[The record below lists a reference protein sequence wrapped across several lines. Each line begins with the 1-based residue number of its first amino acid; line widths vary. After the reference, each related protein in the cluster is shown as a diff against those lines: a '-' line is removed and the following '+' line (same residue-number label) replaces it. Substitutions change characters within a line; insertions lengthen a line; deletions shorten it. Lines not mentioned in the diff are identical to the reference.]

1 MKWNFM
7 MNHGHPQGRMAIT
20 LAALGVVYGDLGTS
34 PLYALKESFAGHLGL
49 QPTPAGI
56 LSIVS
61 LFFWTIMIVVS
72 FKYVLLVLRADDKG
86 EGGILTLASLASRR
100 LPARSRALLMMLG
113 LVGVGLF
120 IGDAVITPAISVLS
134 AVEGLQVITPELAP
148 FVLPITLTVL
158 VILFGAQHYGT
169 AGIGRLFGPVM
180 LLWFGVLAALGAY
193 EIGQNPAILQAINPL
208 YALDFMVSR
217 PGVAFITLGAVVLCV
232 TGTEA
237 LYADMG
243 HFGRGAIQLAWG
255 SLVMPALLLNYF
267 GQGALLLRNPAA
279 IENPFY
285 LLAPSWLA
293 FPLLILATLATVIAS
308 QAVISGT
315 YSVVHQAILLGYLPR
330 QEIRHTS
337 EHEIGQIYL
346 PLVNWLLLGGIVIV
360 ILWFKSSSN
369 LAAAYGIAVT
379 GTMALTTLLLMV
391 VAARRWKWSR
401 WLIAL
406 VCAPLLLVDVTFFAA
421 NTTKF
426 LAGGW
431 LPILF
436 ALLAILVMTTWKR
449 GRELVLD
456 KLEHKSLALKGFVD
470 NMQADPPLLV
480 PGTAVFLSKS
490 VQVVPHA
497 MLHNLKH
504 DKILHER
511 VIFLTVQIKDEPWLS
526 FKERIELTHL
536 GEGFWQ
542 VVAHFGYKEVPSM
555 EEIFQAC
562 AQEDLKVTMAKTSFF
577 LSHENLVSTDLPGM
591 ARWREGLFVWMNRN
605 SLKATDFFHI
615 PANRVVEL
623 GVLLEL

>member
-1 MKWNFM
+1 M
-7 MNHGHPQGRMAIT
+7 MSHGHQQGRMAIT

-49 QPTPAGI
+49 QPTP
-56 LSIVS
+56 
-61 LFFWTIMIVVS
+61 
-72 FKYVLLVLRADDKG
+72 
-86 EGGILTLASLASRR
+86 EGILTLASLASRR
-100 LPARSRALLMMLG
+100 LPAKPRALLMLLG

-169 AGIGRLFGPVM
+169 AGIGRLFGPIM

-193 EIGQNPAILQAINPL
+193 EIAQNPAILQAVNPL

-217 PGVAFITLGAVVLCV
+217 PGIAFITLGAVVLCV

-315 YSVVHQAILLGYLPR
+315 YSVVRQAILLGYLPR

-360 ILWFKSSSN
+360 ILWFQSSSN

-379 GTMALTTLLLMV
+379 GTMALTTLLLIV

-401 WLIAL
+401 WLIAQ

-436 ALLAILVMTTWKR
+436 ALLAIIVMTTWKR

-470 NMQADPPLLV
+470 NMLAHPPLQV

-504 DKILHER
+504 NKILHER

>member
-1 MKWNFM
+1 

-504 DKILHER
+504 NKILHER

>member
-1 MKWNFM
+1 M
-7 MNHGHPQGRMAIT
+7 MSHGHQQGRMAIT

-49 QPTPAGI
+49 QPTPGGI
-56 LSIVS
+56 LSIAS
-61 LFFWTIMIVVS
+61 LFFWTIMTVVS

-100 LPARSRALLMMLG
+100 LPAKPRALLMLLG

-134 AVEGLQVITPELAP
+134 AVEGLQVITPELTP

-169 AGIGRLFGPVM
+169 AGIGRLFGPIM

-193 EIGQNPAILQAINPL
+193 EIAQNPAILQAVNP
-208 YALDFMVSR
+208 
-217 PGVAFITLGAVVLCV
+217 
-232 TGTEA
+232 

-315 YSVVHQAILLGYLPR
+315 YSVVRQAILLGYLPR

-360 ILWFKSSSN
+360 ILWFQSSSN

-406 VCAPLLLVDVTFFAA
+406 ICAPLLLVDVTFFAA

-436 ALLAILVMTTWKR
+436 ALLAIIVMTTWKR

-470 NMQADPPLLV
+470 NMLAHPPLQV

-504 DKILHER
+504 NKILHER

>member
-1 MKWNFM
+1 M

-86 EGGILTLASLASRR
+86 EGGILTLASLASRH

-158 VILFGAQHYGT
+158 VILFGVQHYGT

-208 YALDFMVSR
+208 YALDFMISR

-243 HFGRGAIQLAWG
+243 HFGRGAIRLAWG

-293 FPLLILATLATVIAS
+293 FPLLFLATLATVIAS

-315 YSVVHQAILLGYLPR
+315 YSVVRQAILLGYLPR

-360 ILWFKSSSN
+360 ILWFQSSSN

-436 ALLAILVMTTWKR
+436 ALLAIIVMTTWKR

-470 NMQADPPLLV
+470 NMQAHPPLQV

-504 DKILHER
+504 NKILHER

>member
-7 MNHGHPQGRMAIT
+7 MGRQLHQGRAAIT

-34 PLYALKESFAGHLGL
+34 PLYALKECFAGHIGL
-49 QPTPAGI
+49 QPGPQEV
-56 LSIVS
+56 LSLIS
-61 LFFWTIMIVVS
+61 LFFWTIMVVVS
-72 FKYVLLVLRADDKG
+72 FKYVLLVLSADDKG
-86 EGGILTLASLASRR
+86 EGGVLTLASLASRR
-100 LPARSRALLMMLG
+100 LSPRARTIAMLLG

-120 IGDAVITPAISVLS
+120 AGDAVITPAISVLS
-134 AVEGLQVITPELAP
+134 AVEGLEVIAPDLAP
-148 FVLPITLTVL
+148 FVLPVTLIVL

-169 AGIGRLFGPVM
+169 AGIGQLFGPIM
-180 LLWFGVLAALGAY
+180 LLWFGVLALLGVL
-193 EIGQNPAILQAINPL
+193 EIIQNPVILQAINPL
-208 YALDFMVSR
+208 YAIDFIVER

-243 HFGRGAIQLAWG
+243 HFGRGAIRLAWG

-279 IENPFY
+279 VENPFY
-285 LLAPSWLA
+285 LLAPSWLTL
-293 FPLLILATLATVIAS
+293 PLLVLATMATVIAS

-315 YSVVHQAILLGYLPR
+315 YSVVRQAILLGYLPR

-337 EHEIGQIYL
+337 EREIGQIYL
-346 PLVNWLLLGGIVIV
+346 PLVNWLLLAGIVIV
-360 ILWFKSSSN
+360 ILWFQTSSN

-379 GTMALTTLLLMV
+379 GTMVLTTLLLMV
-391 VAARRWKWSR
+391 VAATRWKWPR

-406 VCAPLLLVDVTFFAA
+406 VCAPLLLVDATFFAA
-421 NTTKF
+421 NSTKL

-456 KLEHKSLALKGFVD
+456 KLENKSFALTRFVD
-470 NMQADPPLLV
+470 NMLEHPPLRV
-480 PGTAVFLSKS
+480 PGTAVFLSRS
-490 VQVVPHA
+490 EQVVPHA

-504 DKILHER
+504 NKILHER
-511 VIFLTVQIKDEPWLS
+511 IIFLTVRIKDEPWLAFS
-526 FKERIELTHL
+526 ERVQLKQL
-536 GEGFWQ
+536 GDGFWQ
-542 VVAHFGYKEVPSM
+542 VVAHFGYKETPDM

-562 AQEDLKVTMAKTSFF
+562 AQHDLKVAMSQTSFF
-577 LSHENLVSTDLPGM
+577 LSHENLVSTDIPGM

-605 SLKATDFFHI
+605 ALKATDFFHI

>member
-1 MKWNFM
+1 M
-7 MNHGHPQGRMAIT
+7 MSHGHQQGRMAIT

-49 QPTPAGI
+49 QPTPEGI

-61 LFFWTIMIVVS
+61 LFFWTIMTVVS

-100 LPARSRALLMMLG
+100 LPTKQRALLMLLG

-169 AGIGRLFGPVM
+169 AGIGRLFGPIM

-193 EIGQNPAILQAINPL
+193 EIGQNPAILQAVNPL

-267 GQGALLLRNPAA
+267 GQGALLLRNPTA

-285 LLAPSWLA
+285 LLAPSWLT

-315 YSVVHQAILLGYLPR
+315 YSVVRQAILLGYLPR

-360 ILWFKSSSN
+360 ILWFQSSSN

-401 WLIAL
+401 WLITL

-436 ALLAILVMTTWKR
+436 ALLAIIVMTTWKR
-449 GRELVLD
+449 GRELMLD

-470 NMQADPPLLV
+470 NMQADPPLQV

-504 DKILHER
+504 NKILHER

>member
-1 MKWNFM
+1 M
-7 MNHGHPQGRMAIT
+7 MNHGHPQGHMAIT

-100 LPARSRALLMMLG
+100 LPAKPRALLMMLG

-158 VILFGAQHYGT
+158 VILFGVQHYGT

-193 EIGQNPAILQAINPL
+193 EIGQNPAILQAVNPL

-243 HFGRGAIQLAWG
+243 HFGRDAIRLAWG

-315 YSVVHQAILLGYLPR
+315 YSVVRQAILLGYLPR

-360 ILWFKSSSN
+360 ILWFQSSSN

-391 VAARRWKWSR
+391 VAARRWKWSH

-449 GRELVLD
+449 GRKLVLD

-470 NMQADPPLLV
+470 NMLAHPPLLV

-504 DKILHER
+504 NKILHER

-536 GEGFWQ
+536 GKGFWQ

-577 LSHENLVSTDLPGM
+577 LSHEHLVSTDLPGM

>member
-1 MKWNFM
+1 MSNE
-7 MNHGHPQGRMAIT
+7 HHQGRMAIT

-34 PLYALKESFAGHLGL
+34 PLYALKESFAGHIGL
-49 QPTPAGI
+49 QPAPAEI
-56 LSIVS
+56 LSIIS

-100 LPARSRALLMMLG
+100 LSPKARSLVMLLG

-134 AVEGLQVITPELAP
+134 AVEGLQVVAPALAS
-148 FVLPITLTVL
+148 FVLPITLIVL
-158 VILFGAQHYGT
+158 VILFGIQHYGT
-169 AGIGRLFGPVM
+169 AGIGRLFGPIM
-180 LLWFGVLAALGAY
+180 LLWFGVLAGLGAS
-193 EIGQNPAILQAINPL
+193 EIVQNPVILQAINPL
-208 YALDFMVSR
+208 YALDFLLTR

-243 HFGRGAIQLAWG
+243 HFGRGAIRLAWG

-267 GQGALLLRNPAA
+267 GQGALLLRRPEA

-285 LLAPSWLA
+285 FLAPTWMA
-293 FPLLILATLATVIAS
+293 IPLLVLATIATVIAS

-315 YSVVHQAILLGYLPR
+315 YSVVRQAILLGYLPR

-346 PLVNWLLLGGIVIV
+346 PVVNWLLLAGIVLV
-360 ILWFKSSSN
+360 IFWFRSSSN

-379 GTMALTTLLLMV
+379 GTMAITTLLLMV
-391 VAARRWKWSR
+391 VAAHRWKWPT
-401 WLIAL
+401 WLIVIAGT
-406 VCAPLLLVDVTFFAA
+406 PLLLVDVTFFAA

-436 ALLAILVMTTWKR
+436 ALLTIVVMTTWKR
-449 GRELVLD
+449 GRELVLE
-456 KLEHKSLALKGFVD
+456 KLEHKSLVLKGFVN
-470 NMQADPPLLV
+470 NMLAHPPLQV

-504 DKILHER
+504 NKIMHER
-511 VIFLTVQIKDEPWLS
+511 VIFLTIQIKDEPWLS
-526 FKERIELTHL
+526 FKERIVLTHL

-542 VVAHFGYKEVPSM
+542 VVAHFGYKEVPSI

-562 AQEDLKVTMAKTSFF
+562 AQQDLKVSMSNASFF

>member
-1 MKWNFM
+1 MSRERN
-7 MNHGHPQGRMAIT
+7 QGYSAIT

-34 PLYALKESFAGHLGL
+34 PLYALKECFAGHIGL
-49 QPTPAGI
+49 QPGPQEI
-56 LSIVS
+56 FSLIS
-61 LFFWTIMIVVS
+61 LFFWTIMVVVS
-72 FKYVLLVLRADDKG
+72 FKYVLLVLSADDKG
-86 EGGILTLASLASRR
+86 EGGVLTLASLASRR
-100 LPARSRALLMMLG
+100 LSPRARTIAMLLG
-113 LVGVGLF
+113 LIGVGLF
-120 IGDAVITPAISVLS
+120 VGDAVITPAISVLS
-134 AVEGLQVITPELAP
+134 AVEGLEVIAPDLTP
-148 FVLPITLTVL
+148 FVLPATLIVL
-158 VILFGAQHYGT
+158 VVLFAAQHYGT
-169 AGIGRLFGPVM
+169 AGIGKLFGPIM
-180 LLWFGVLAALGAY
+180 LLWFGVLALLGTI
-193 EIGQNPAILQAINPL
+193 EILQNPTILQAINPL
-208 YALDFMVSR
+208 YAIDFIVER

-285 LLAPSWLA
+285 LLAPSWMTL
-293 FPLLILATLATVIAS
+293 PLLVLATIATVIAS

-315 YSVVHQAILLGYLPR
+315 YSVVRQAILLDYLPR

-337 EHEIGQIYL
+337 AHEIGQIYL
-346 PLVNWLLLGGIVIV
+346 PLVNWLLLAGVVIV
-360 ILWFKSSSN
+360 ILWFQTSSN

-391 VAARRWKWSR
+391 VAATCWKWPR

-406 VCAPLLLVDVTFFAA
+406 VGVPLLLVDLTFFAA

-431 LPILF
+431 FPILF
-436 ALLAILVMTTWKR
+436 AMLAILVMTTWKR
-449 GRELVLD
+449 GRELVLE
-456 KLEHKSLALKGFVD
+456 KLEKKSFALTNFVD
-470 NMQADPPLLV
+470 NMHYNPPLRV
-480 PGTAVFLSKS
+480 PGTAVFLSRS
-490 VQVVPHA
+490 EQVVPHA

-504 DKILHER
+504 NKILHER
-511 VIFLTVQIKDEPWLS
+511 VIFLTIHIKEEPWLA
-526 FKERIELTHL
+526 FHERIELKQL
-536 GEGFWQ
+536 SEEFWQ
-542 VVAHFGYKEVPSM
+542 VVAYFGYKEVPSM
-555 EEIFQAC
+555 DEIFQAC
-562 AQEDLKVTMAKTSFF
+562 AQQDLKVAMNQTSFF
-577 LSHENLVSTDLPGM
+577 LSHENLVSTDIPGM

-605 SLKATDFFHI
+605 ALKATDFFHI

>member
-1 MKWNFM
+1 MS
-7 MNHGHPQGRMAIT
+7 HGHQQGRMAIT

-34 PLYALKESFAGHLGL
+34 PLYALKESFAEHLGL
-49 QPTPAGI
+49 QPTPEGI

-61 LFFWTIMIVVS
+61 LFLWTIMIVVS

-100 LPARSRALLMMLG
+100 LPARPRALLMLLG

-169 AGIGRLFGPVM
+169 AGIGRLFGPIM

-193 EIGQNPAILQAINPL
+193 EIAQNPAILQAVNPL
-208 YALDFMVSR
+208 YALDFMVNR
-217 PGVAFITLGAVVLCV
+217 PGIAFITLGAVVLCV

-293 FPLLILATLATVIAS
+293 FPLLFLATLATVIAS

-315 YSVVHQAILLGYLPR
+315 YSVVRQAILLGYLPR

-360 ILWFKSSSN
+360 ILWFQSSSN

-436 ALLAILVMTTWKR
+436 ALLAIIVMTTWKR

-470 NMQADPPLLV
+470 NMLAHPPLQV

-504 DKILHER
+504 NKILHER

>member
-1 MKWNFM
+1 
-7 MNHGHPQGRMAIT
+7 
-20 LAALGVVYGDLGTS
+20 
-34 PLYALKESFAGHLGL
+34 
-49 QPTPAGI
+49 
-56 LSIVS
+56 
-61 LFFWTIMIVVS
+61 
-72 FKYVLLVLRADDKG
+72 
-86 EGGILTLASLASRR
+86 
-100 LPARSRALLMMLG
+100 
-113 LVGVGLF
+113 
-120 IGDAVITPAISVLS
+120 
-134 AVEGLQVITPELAP
+134 
-148 FVLPITLTVL
+148 
-158 VILFGAQHYGT
+158 ILFGAQHYGT
-169 AGIGRLFGPVM
+169 AGIGRLFGPIM

-193 EIGQNPAILQAINPL
+193 EIAQNPAILQAVNPL

-315 YSVVHQAILLGYLPR
+315 YSVVRQAILLGYLPR

-360 ILWFKSSSN
+360 ILWFQSSSN

-391 VAARRWKWSR
+391 VAARRWKWSH

-470 NMQADPPLLV
+470 NMLAHPPLLV

-504 DKILHER
+504 NKILHER

-577 LSHENLVSTDLPGM
+577 LSHEHLVSTDLPGM

>member
-1 MKWNFM
+1 M
-7 MNHGHPQGRMAIT
+7 MSNGHNQGRMAIT

-34 PLYALKESFAGHLGL
+34 PLYALKESFAGHIGL
-49 QPTPAGI
+49 QPTPDDI
-56 LSIVS
+56 LSIIS

-100 LPARSRALLMMLG
+100 LSPKARSLAMLLG
-113 LVGVGLF
+113 LIGVGLF

-134 AVEGLQVITPELAP
+134 AVEGLQVVAPELAS
-148 FVLPITLTVL
+148 FVLPITLIVL
-158 VILFGAQHYGT
+158 VILFGIQHYGT
-169 AGIGRLFGPVM
+169 AGIGRLFGPIM
-180 LLWFGVLAALGAY
+180 LLWFGVLAGLGAK
-193 EIGQNPAILQAINPL
+193 EIVQNPAILQAINPL
-208 YALDFMVSR
+208 YALDFMFSR

-243 HFGRGAIQLAWG
+243 HFGRGAIRLAWG
-255 SLVMPALLLNYF
+255 SLVMPSLLLNYF
-267 GQGALLLRNPAA
+267 GQGALLLRRPDA

-285 LLAPSWLA
+285 LLAPTWMA
-293 FPLLILATLATVIAS
+293 IPLLILATMATVIAS

-315 YSVVHQAILLGYLPR
+315 YSVVRQAILLGYLPR

-346 PLVNWLLLGGIVIV
+346 PVVNWLLLAGIVLV
-360 ILWFKSSSN
+360 IFWFRSSSN

-379 GTMALTTLLLMV
+379 GTMAITTLLLMV
-391 VAARRWKWSR
+391 VAAHRWKWPT
-401 WLIAL
+401 WLIVIAG
-406 VCAPLLLVDVTFFAA
+406 APLLLVDVTFFAA

-436 ALLAILVMTTWKR
+436 ALLTIVVMTTWKR

-470 NMQADPPLLV
+470 NMLAHPPLQV

-504 DKILHER
+504 NKILHER
-511 VIFLTVQIKDEPWLS
+511 VIFLTIQIKDEPWLS
-526 FKERIELTHL
+526 FKERILLTHL

-542 VVAHFGYKEVPSM
+542 VVAHFGYKEVPSI

-562 AQEDLKVTMAKTSFF
+562 AQQDLKVSMRDASFF

>member
-1 MKWNFM
+1 M
-7 MNHGHPQGRMAIT
+7 MSHGHQQGRMAIT

-34 PLYALKESFAGHLGL
+34 PLYALKESFAEHLGL
-49 QPTPAGI
+49 QPTPEGI

-61 LFFWTIMIVVS
+61 LFLWTIMIVVS

-100 LPARSRALLMMLG
+100 LPARPRALLMLLG

-169 AGIGRLFGPVM
+169 AGIGRLFGPIM

-193 EIGQNPAILQAINPL
+193 EIAQNPAILQAVNPL
-208 YALDFMVSR
+208 YALDFMVNR
-217 PGVAFITLGAVVLCV
+217 PGIAFITLGAVVLCV

-293 FPLLILATLATVIAS
+293 FPLLFLATLATVIAS

-315 YSVVHQAILLGYLPR
+315 YSVVRQAILLGYLPR

-360 ILWFKSSSN
+360 ILWFQSSSN

-436 ALLAILVMTTWKR
+436 ALLAIIVMTTWKR

-470 NMQADPPLLV
+470 NMLAHPPLQV

-504 DKILHER
+504 NKILHER

>member
-1 MKWNFM
+1 M

>member
-1 MKWNFM
+1 M

-86 EGGILTLASLASRR
+86 EGGILTLASQASRR
-100 LPARSRALLMMLG
+100 LPAKPRALLMMLG

-158 VILFGAQHYGT
+158 VILFGVQHYGT

-193 EIGQNPAILQAINPL
+193 EIGQNPAILQAVNPL

-243 HFGRGAIQLAWG
+243 HFGRDAIRLAWG

-315 YSVVHQAILLGYLPR
+315 YSVVRQAILLGYLPR

-360 ILWFKSSSN
+360 IFWFQSSSN

-504 DKILHER
+504 NKILHER

-562 AQEDLKVTMAKTSFF
+562 AQEDLKVTMTKTSFF
-577 LSHENLVSTDLPGM
+577 LSHEHLVSTDLPGM

>member
-1 MKWNFM
+1 MS
-7 MNHGHPQGRMAIT
+7 HGHQQGRMAIT

-49 QPTPAGI
+49 QPTP
-56 LSIVS
+56 
-61 LFFWTIMIVVS
+61 
-72 FKYVLLVLRADDKG
+72 
-86 EGGILTLASLASRR
+86 EGILTLASLASRR
-100 LPARSRALLMMLG
+100 LPAKPRALLMLLG

-169 AGIGRLFGPVM
+169 AGIGRLFGPIM

-193 EIGQNPAILQAINPL
+193 EIAQNPAILQAVNPL
-208 YALDFMVSR
+208 YALDFMVNR

-315 YSVVHQAILLGYLPR
+315 YSVVRQAILLGYLPR

-360 ILWFKSSSN
+360 ILWFQSSSN

-406 VCAPLLLVDVTFFAA
+406 ACAPLLLVDVTFFAA

-436 ALLAILVMTTWKR
+436 ALLAIIVMTTWKR

-470 NMQADPPLLV
+470 NMQAHPPLQV

-504 DKILHER
+504 NKILHER

>member
-1 MKWNFM
+1 M

-100 LPARSRALLMMLG
+100 LPAKPRALLMMLG

-193 EIGQNPAILQAINPL
+193 EIAQNPAILQAVNPL
-208 YALDFMVSR
+208 YALDFMASR

-243 HFGRGAIQLAWG
+243 HFGRGAIRLAWG

-315 YSVVHQAILLGYLPR
+315 YSVVRQAILLGYLPR

-346 PLVNWLLLGGIVIV
+346 PLVNW
-360 ILWFKSSSN
+360 
-369 LAAAYGIAVT
+369 
-379 GTMALTTLLLMV
+379 LLMV

-449 GRELVLD
+449 GRALVLD

-470 NMQADPPLLV
+470 NMQADPPLQV

-504 DKILHER
+504 NKILHER

-577 LSHENLVSTDLPGM
+577 LSHEHLVSTDLPGM
-591 ARWREGLFVWMNRN
+591 ARWREGLFIWMNRN
-605 SLKATDFFHI
+605 SLKANDFFHI

>member
-1 MKWNFM
+1 

-34 PLYALKESFAGHLGL
+34 PLYALKESFAGYLGL

-100 LPARSRALLMMLG
+100 LPAKPRALLMLLG

-180 LLWFGVLAALGAY
+180 LIWFGVLAALGAY
-193 EIGQNPAILQAINPL
+193 EIGQNPAILQAVNPL

-243 HFGRGAIQLAWG
+243 HFGRGAIRLAWG

-315 YSVVHQAILLGYLPR
+315 YSVVRQAILLGYLPR

-337 EHEIGQIYL
+337 EHEMGQIYL

-360 ILWFKSSSN
+360 ILWFQSSSN

-470 NMQADPPLLV
+470 NMQADPPLQV

-504 DKILHER
+504 NKILHER

-577 LSHENLVSTDLPGM
+577 LSHEHLVSTDLPGM